1 MMSLLMSSP
10 RMRGPSVFRRTT
22 LDSRPREIKNSM
34 ACERSARRGN
44 DGMNVPARANIIIVG
59 GGAVGC
65 SIAYHLAK
73 LGATYVLL
81 LERSTLTSGCTWH
94 AAGLVGQLRSKSNLT
109 RMMQMSAEL
118 YARIGDET
126 GQDVG
131 WHGTGSLRLAS
142 SANRWLELKRS
153 ATIAKSIGFEMHL
166 LSPPEA
172 YDKFPLLD
180 LAGVVGATVVPSDG

>member
-1 MMSLLMSSP
+1 MSLP
-10 RMRGPSVFRRTT
+10 
-22 LDSRPREIKNSM
+22 
-34 ACERSARRGN
+34 AHARI
-44 DGMNVPARANIIIVG
+44 VIVG

-73 LGATYVLL
+73 LGATDVLL
-81 LERSTLTSGCTWH
+81 VERSALTSGCTWH

-118 YARIGDET
+118 YSRIGEET

-142 SANRWLELKRS
+142 SANRW
-153 ATIAKSIGFEMHL
+153 KSW
-166 LSPPEA
+166 
-172 YDKFPLLD
+172 
-180 LAGVVGATVVPSDG
+180 V